1 MTIEWDGD
9 DPADVAAAFEALPSA
24 LESELEQ
31 AATDIGERI
40 RSAANTNAPRDLG
53 DLGNLLE
60 AVTTVA
66 GTLMEIRVG
75 SNLDYAPA
83 HEFGT
88 DPGHFPPPDELR
100 DWSRRNLGDPD
111 LAFVVARSVAETGIE
126 ESRFLRDAFEAN
138 LEWTIDRINRA
149 VTDAFEA
156 VGLK

>member
-9 DPADVAAAFEALPSA
+9 DPADVAAAFGALPSA
-24 LESELEQ
+24 LDDELRQ
-31 AATDIGERI
+31 ATTDIGERI

-111 LAFVVARSVAETGIE
+111 LAFVVAR
-126 ESRFLRDAFEAN
+126 
-138 LEWTIDRINRA
+138 
-149 VTDAFEA
+149 
-156 VGLK
+156 